1 MISMKWLDFT
11 NKAVSTLLDIKWFDF
26 TDTGFLIFAVAM
38 TVVGIFLTFMIIS
51 FALSSSRDR
60 RYVERMQTESTT
72 LRIFIIDVKKNSV
85 VFFNRSDLKN
95 KRQIDMNAF
104 YSHFHVNDIDK
115 IKAWIYAICTDYRT
129 ADKYLE
135 ADVLVN
141 HGRTTYFSL
150 LKLQKYDPN
159 EGIIHIESFVLK
171 YITPNNAPNK
181 KKKKALFSGVVKR
194 STMESLI
201 VKEKSLKG
209 FTFAIRFYYIRQKVL
224 SNDKIERYMI
234 MTLKNVIYP
243 FAANPRIARQIIDTG
258 DNELLLFDLRIAT
271 RDEAMVLAT
280 SIAHSVKK
288 CIGVNG
294 FADSINFSI
303 GVVEN
308 AQYYQDLDSMISK
321 AQEACMSAQHHG
333 QDILLYQKQAA
344 PLVEI
349 DRYREEVENL
359 MRPNSLRYLFRP
371 IFDVSK
377 RCTIGYF
384 EYIKAYNSPFASFAE
399 MSKYAAKVDMSKEFF
414 AMIARYVIPKF
425 ASEKQEEYWRLFMI
439 VSFQDIDLMGEILN
453 QIPQA
458 KDIHLVLVFDE
469 QEINE
474 NSSHLELLNASLK
487 KLRGYG
493 YELAMLMKDKNL
505 LLDPSVYY
513 NFDYFVAGSMMIG
526 EIRKNNRIRLSI
538 HSLIESLLKYHRP
551 IIATDLE
558 SWQAIEL
565 IIKSGVNIVSSETIS
580 PSNDML
586 LPLEKKKVDKL
597 ITMDDSYH
605 QGGL

>member
-1 MISMKWLDFT
+1 MVLLFFT
-11 NKAVSTLLDIKWFDF
+11 VFLLITFF
-26 TDTGFLIFAVAM
+26 VFAN
-38 TVVGIFLTFMIIS
+38 
-51 FALSSSRDR
+51 RDKGYDNR
-60 RYVERMQTESTT
+60 IQAESTT
-72 LRIFIIDVKKNSV
+72 LRIYIIDPKNNSV
-85 VFFNRSDLKN
+85 IYFNRSDLRN
-95 KRQIDMNAF
+95 KKKIDIDSF

-115 IKAWIYAICTDYRT
+115 IKSWVFSICTDYRN
-129 ADKYLE
+129 ADKYVE

-141 HGRTTYFSL
+141 HGRNMYFSL
-150 LKLQKYDPN
+150 LKLLKYDPN
-159 EGIIHIESFVLK
+159 EGIIHLESFILK
-171 YITPNNAPNK
+171 YITPNNSTSK
-181 KKKKALFSGVVKR
+181 KKKKSLFTGVVKR

-201 VKEKSLKG
+201 LKEKSLKG

-234 MTLKNVIYP
+234 MTLKNAIYP
-243 FAANPRIARQIIDTG
+243 YASNPRVSRQIIDG
-258 DNELLLFDLRIAT
+258 GENELLLFDLRIAS

-280 SIAHSVKK
+280 SMAHNIKK

-294 FADSINFSI
+294 FAESINFSI

-308 AQYYQDLDSMISK
+308 AQYYQDFDSMVVK

-333 QDILLYQKQAA
+333 QEILLYQKQAA
-344 PLVEI
+344 PLIEI

-371 IFDVSK
+371 IFDVNK
-377 RCTIGYF
+377 CKTIGYF
-384 EYIKAYNSPFASFAE
+384 EYIKAYDSPFASFAE
-399 MSKYAAKVDMSKEFF
+399 MSKYAAKVGKSKDFF

-425 ASEKQEEYWRLFMI
+425 ASERQEDDLRLFML
-439 VSFQDIDLMGEILN
+439 VSLQDIDHMYEILS
-453 QIPQA
+453 QIPQS
-458 KDIHLVLVFDE
+458 KLIHLVLVFNE

-474 NSSHLELLNASLK
+474 NASNLELLNDSLK
-487 KLRGYG
+487 KLRSGH

-526 EIRKNNRIRLSI
+526 EIKKNNRVRLSI

-558 SWQAIEL
+558 GWQAIEL
-565 IIKSGVNIVSSETIS
+565 IIKSGVSIVSSETIS
-580 PSNDML
+580 SSNDML
-586 LPLEKKKVDKL
+586 LPLDRKKIEKL
-597 ITMDDSYH
+597 MTMDNTRR
-605 QGGL
+605 

>member
-1 MISMKWLDFT
+1 M
-11 NKAVSTLLDIKWFDF
+11 KWFDF
-26 TDTGFLIFAVAM
+26 SNTPFVIF
-38 TVVGIFLTFMIIS
+38 TVLVSLALSFLTFLVIS
-51 FALSSSRDR
+51 LLISSRKDR
-60 RYVERMQTESTT
+60 KYFERMMAESTT
-72 LRIFIIDVKKNSV
+72 LRIFIVDMKNNSV
-85 VFFNRSDLKN
+85 IYFNRSDLRN
-95 KRQIDMNAF
+95 KKRIDLNTF
-104 YSHFHVNDIDK
+104 YSHFHTNDIDK
-115 IKAWIYAICTDYRT
+115 IKNWIYAICTDYKT

-135 ADVLVN
+135 ADVIVN
-141 HGRTTYFSL
+141 HGRTTFFSL
-150 LKLQKYDPN
+150 LKLLKYDPN
-159 EGIIHIESFVLK
+159 EGIIHLESFILK
-171 YITPNNAPNK
+171 YITPNNASNK
-181 KKKKALFSGVVKR
+181 KKKKSLLTGVVKR

-209 FTFAIRFYYIRQKVL
+209 FTFAVRFYYIRQKVL

-243 FAANPRIARQIIDTG
+243 YSSNPRVSRQIIDTG
-258 DNELLLFDLRIAT
+258 ENELLLFDLRIAS

-280 SIAHSVKK
+280 SIAHSIKK

-308 AQYYQDLDSMISK
+308 AQYYQDLDSMIMK

-333 QDILLYQKQAA
+333 QEILLYQKQAA
-344 PLVEI
+344 PLVEL

-359 MRPNSLRYLFRP
+359 MQPNSLRYLFRP

-384 EYIKAYNSPFASFAE
+384 EYVKAYNTPFASFAE

-414 AMIARYVIPKF
+414 AMVARYVIPKF
-425 ASEKQEEYWRLFMI
+425 ASEKQEDYWRLFML
-439 VSFQDIDLMGEILN
+439 VSLQDIDHMSEILK
-453 QIPQA
+453 QIPQV
-458 KDIHLVLVFDE
+458 KDVHLVLVFNE

-474 NSSHLELLNASLK
+474 NSSNLELLNDSLK
-487 KLRGYG
+487 ALRKDGF
-493 YELAMLMKDKNL
+493 ELAMLMKDKNL
-505 LLDPSVYY
+505 LLDSSVYY

-551 IIATDLE
+551 IVATDLE
-558 SWQAIEL
+558 GWQAIEL
-565 IIKSGVNIVSSETIS
+565 IIKSGVSIVSSETIS
-580 PSNDML
+580 SSNDML
-586 LPLEKKKVDKL
+586 LPLEKKKIEKL
-597 ITMDDSYH
+597 ITIDDSYH
-605 QGGL
+605 

>member
-1 MISMKWLDFT
+1 M
-11 NKAVSTLLDIKWFDF
+11 KWFDF
-26 TDTGFLIFAVAM
+26 NDITFVIFAIIVAVIVLFLVFLIVSFS
-38 TVVGIFLTFMIIS
+38 IS
-51 FALSSSRDR
+51 SHRDYK
-60 RYVERMQTESTT
+60 YVERMKAESTT
-72 LRIFIIDVKKNSV
+72 VRVYVIDVKNNSAV
-85 VFFNRSDLKN
+85 YFNRSDLKN
-95 KRQIDMNAF
+95 KKQIDMNTF
-104 YSHFHVNDIDK
+104 YTHFHINDIDK
-115 IKAWIYAICTDYRT
+115 IKAWIYSICTNYRT

-141 HGRTTYFSL
+141 HGKLTYFSL
-150 LKLQKYDPN
+150 LKLLKYDPN
-159 EGIIHIESFVLK
+159 EGIIHLESFILK

-181 KKKKALFSGVVKR
+181 KKKKKALFTGVVKR

-243 FAANPRIARQIIDTG
+243 YASNPRISRQIIDSG

-271 RDEAMVLAT
+271 RDEAMILAT
-280 SIAHSVKK
+280 SISHSIKK

-294 FADSINFSI
+294 FADSVNFSI

-308 AQYYQDLDSMISK
+308 AQYYQDLDSMINK
-321 AQEACMSAQHHG
+321 AQEACMSAQHNG
-333 QDILLYQKQAA
+333 QEVLLYQKQATS
-344 PLVEI
+344 LVETE
-349 DRYREEVENL
+349 RYRQEVENL
-359 MRPNSLRYLFRP
+359 MRPNSLRFLFRP

-377 RCTIGYF
+377 RRTLGYF
-384 EYIKAYNSPFASFAE
+384 EYVKAYDSPFTSFAE
-399 MSKYAAKVDMSKEFF
+399 MTKYAARVGLNKEFF
-414 AMIARYVIPKF
+414 AMICRYVIPKF
-425 ASEKQEEYWRLFMI
+425 ASEAQEDHWRLFML
-439 VSFQDIDLMGEILN
+439 VSLQDIDHMVEILN
-453 QIPQA
+453 QIPQS
-458 KDIHLVLVFDE
+458 KRIHLVLVFNE

-474 NSSHLELLNASLK
+474 NASHLQLLNDSLK
-487 KLRGYG
+487 ALHSNHF
-493 YELAMLMKDKNL
+493 ELAMLMKDKNL
-505 LLDPSVYY
+505 LLDPSVYT
-513 NFDYFVAGSMMIG
+513 NFDYFVAGTMMIG

-565 IIKSGVNIVSSETIS
+565 IIKSGVNIVSSEMIS

-586 LPLEKKKVDKL
+586 LPLEKKKEEKL
-597 ITMDDSYH
+597 IAMDDTYH

>member
-1 MISMKWLDFT
+1 M
-11 NKAVSTLLDIKWFDF
+11 KWFDF
-26 TDTGFLIFAVAM
+26 SDLY
-38 TVVGIFLTFMIIS
+38 FLTFTIIS
-51 FALSSSRDR
+51 ILVGSLLTFIIISYLISTHTDNK
-60 RYVERMQTESTT
+60 YIERMKAESTT
-72 LRIFIIDVKKNSV
+72 VRVYIIDAKNNRV
-85 VFFNRSDLKN
+85 VYFNRSDLKD
-95 KRQIDMNAF
+95 KKEIDVNSF

-115 IKAWIYAICTDYRT
+115 IKAWIYSICTNYRT

-141 HGRTTYFSL
+141 HGKYTYFSL
-150 LKLQKYDPN
+150 LKLLKYDPN
-159 EGIIHIESFVLK
+159 EGIIHLESFILK
-171 YITPNNAPNK
+171 YITPNNASNK

-243 FAANPRIARQIIDTG
+243 YASSPRISRQIIDSG

-280 SIAHSVKK
+280 SIAHSIKK

-294 FADSINFSI
+294 FSDSINFSI

-308 AQYYQDLDSMISK
+308 AQYYQDLDSMIAK
-321 AQEACMSAQHHG
+321 AQEACMSAQHNG
-333 QDILLYQKQAA
+333 QEVLLYQKQATS
-344 PLVEI
+344 LVETE
-349 DRYREEVENL
+349 RYRQEVENL
-359 MRPNSLRYLFRP
+359 MRPNSLRFLFRP

-377 RCTIGYF
+377 RRTLGYF
-384 EYIKAYNSPFASFAE
+384 EYVKAYDSPFASFAE
-399 MSKYAAKVDMSKEFF
+399 MSKYAARVDLNKEFF

-425 ASEKQEEYWRLFMI
+425 ASESQEDHWRLFML
-439 VSFQDIDLMGEILN
+439 VSLQDIDHMAEILN
-453 QIPQA
+453 QIPQT
-458 KDIHLVLVFDE
+458 KHIHLVLVFNE

-474 NSSHLELLNASLK
+474 NASHLQLLNDSLK
-487 KLRGYG
+487 ALHNNHF
-493 YELAMLMKDKNL
+493 ELAMLMQDKNL
-505 LLDPSVYY
+505 LLDPSVYT

-558 SWQAIEL
+558 SWQAVEL
-565 IIKSGVNIVSSETIS
+565 IIKSGIFHVSSEVIAAS
-580 PSNDML
+580 SDMI
-586 LPLEKKKVDKL
+586 LPIEKKKMEKVVSMADKYL
-597 ITMDDSYH
+597 
-605 QGGL
+605 

>member
-1 MISMKWLDFT
+1 MEWFNFHNKPFVIFTVLVLLVLVFLLFIVISLI
-11 NKAVSTLLDIKWFDF
+11 VSTR
-26 TDTGFLIFAVAM
+26 
-38 TVVGIFLTFMIIS
+38 
-51 FALSSSRDR
+51 RDY
-60 RYVERMQTESTT
+60 RYIERMKAESTT

-85 VFFNRSDLKN
+85 IYFNRSDLRN
-95 KRQIDMNAF
+95 KKEIDLNSF
-104 YSHFHVNDIDK
+104 YSHFHTNDIDK
-115 IKAWIYAICTDYRT
+115 IKSWIYSICTDYKT

-141 HGRTTYFSL
+141 HGKMTYFSL
-150 LKLQKYDPN
+150 LKLLKYDPN
-159 EGIIHIESFVLK
+159 EGVIHLESFILK
-171 YITPNNAPNK
+171 YITPNNTPNK
-181 KKKKALFSGVVKR
+181 KKKKSSFTGVVKR

-243 FAANPRIARQIIDTG
+243 YSNNPRISRQIIDTG
-258 DNELLLFDLRIAT
+258 ENELLLFDLRIAS

-280 SIAHSVKK
+280 SIAHSIKK

-294 FADSINFSI
+294 FADSINFSV

-308 AQYYQDLDSMISK
+308 AQYYQDLDSMILK

-333 QDILLYQKQAA
+333 QEILLYQKQAA

-359 MRPNSLRYLFRP
+359 MQPNSIRYLFRP
-371 IFDVSK
+371 IFDVKK

-384 EYIKAYNSPFASFAE
+384 EYVKAYNTPFTSFAE
-399 MSKYAAKVDMSKEFF
+399 MSKYASKVNMSKEFF

-425 ASEKQEEYWRLFMI
+425 ASEKQEDYWRLFML
-439 VSFQDIDLMGEILN
+439 VSLQDIDHMSEILK
-453 QIPQA
+453 QIPQSR
-458 KDIHLVLVFDE
+458 DVHLVLVFNE

-474 NSSHLELLNASLK
+474 NSSNLELLNDSLK
-487 KLRGYG
+487 ALRTDGF
-493 YELAMLMKDKNL
+493 ELAMLMKDKNL
-505 LLDPSVYY
+505 LLDSSVYY

-558 SWQAIEL
+558 GWQSIEL
-565 IIKSGVNIVSSETIS
+565 IIKSGVDIVSSETIS
-580 PSNDML
+580 SSNDML
-586 LPLEKKKVDKL
+586 LPIEKKKIDKL
-597 ITMDDSYH
+597 VAMDDSYR

>member
-1 MISMKWLDFT
+1 M
-11 NKAVSTLLDIKWFDF
+11 KWFDF
-26 TDTGFLIFAVAM
+26 SDIAFTIFFIIMVLIAVFFS
-38 TVVGIFLTFMIIS
+38 VIIVTFIV
-51 FALSSSRDR
+51 ASSRNHI
-60 RYVERMQTESTT
+60 YTERIQAESTT
-72 LRIFIIDVKKNSV
+72 VRIYVIDAKNNSV
-85 VFFNRSDLKN
+85 IYFNRSDLKN
-95 KRQIDMNAF
+95 KKQSDMNAF
-104 YSHFHVNDIDK
+104 YSHFHLNDIDK
-115 IKAWIYAICTDYRT
+115 IKSWIISICTDYRT

-141 HGRTTYFSL
+141 HGKYMYFSL
-150 LKLQKYDPN
+150 LKLLKYDPN
-159 EGIIHIESFVLK
+159 EGIIHLESFILK
-171 YITPNNAPNK
+171 YITPNNASNK
-181 KKKKALFSGVVKR
+181 KKKKALFTGVVKR

-243 FAANPRIARQIIDTG
+243 YASNSRISRQIIDSG
-258 DNELLLFDLRIAT
+258 ENELLLFDLRIAS

-280 SIAHSVKK
+280 SIAHNIKK

-294 FADSINFSI
+294 FSDSINFSI

-321 AQEACMSAQHHG
+321 AQEACISAQHNG
-333 QDILLYQKQAA
+333 QELLLYQKQAT
-344 PLVEI
+344 PLVETEK
-349 DRYREEVENL
+349 YRQEVENL
-359 MRPNSLRYLFRP
+359 MRPNSLRFLFRP

-377 RCTIGYF
+377 RRTLGYF
-384 EYIKAYNSPFASFAE
+384 EYVKAYDSPFASFAE
-399 MSKYAAKVDMSKEFF
+399 MSKYAARVNLNKEFF
-414 AMIARYVIPKF
+414 ALISRYVIPKF
-425 ASEKQEEYWRLFMI
+425 ASERQEDHWRLFML
-439 VSFQDIDLMGEILN
+439 VSLQDIDHMSEVLN
-453 QIPQA
+453 QIPQT
-458 KDIHLVLVFDE
+458 KNVHLVLVFNE

-474 NSSHLELLNASLK
+474 NSSHLELLNDSLK
-487 KLRGYG
+487 ALRSNHF
-493 YELAMLMKDKNL
+493 ELAMLMKDKNL
-505 LLDPSVYY
+505 LLDPSVYT

-538 HSLIESLLKYHRP
+538 HSLIESLLKYHKP

-565 IIKSGVNIVSSETIS
+565 IIKSGVDIVSSEIVS
-580 PSNDML
+580 ASNDML
-586 LPLEKKKVDKL
+586 LPIEKKKIDKL
-597 ITMDDSYH
+597 TAMDDTYR

>member
-1 MISMKWLDFT
+1 M
-11 NKAVSTLLDIKWFDF
+11 KWFDF
-26 TDTGFLIFAVAM
+26 NDITFVLFSVIVILIAAFVAF
-38 TVVGIFLTFMIIS
+38 IIIS
-51 FALSSSRDR
+51 FAVSSHRD
-60 RYVERMQTESTT
+60 YKYIERMKAESTT
-72 LRIFIIDVKKNSV
+72 IRVYVIDVKNNSAIY
-85 VFFNRSDLKN
+85 FNRSDLKN
-95 KRQIDMNAF
+95 KKQIDMNTF
-104 YSHFHVNDIDK
+104 YTHFHINDIDK
-115 IKAWIYAICTDYRT
+115 IKAWIYSICTNYRT
-129 ADKYLE
+129 ADRYLE

-141 HGRTTYFSL
+141 HGKLTYFSL
-150 LKLQKYDPN
+150 LKLLKYDPN
-159 EGIIHIESFVLK
+159 EGIIHLESFILK
-171 YITPNNAPNK
+171 YITPNNVPSKK
-181 KKKKALFSGVVKR
+181 KKKKALFTGVVKR

-243 FAANPRIARQIIDTG
+243 YASNPRISRQIIDSG

-271 RDEAMVLAT
+271 RDEAMILAT

-294 FADSINFSI
+294 FADSVNFSI

-308 AQYYQDLDSMISK
+308 AQYYQDLDSMIAK
-321 AQEACMSAQHHG
+321 AQEACMSAQHNG
-333 QDILLYQKQAA
+333 QEVLLYQKQATS
-344 PLVEI
+344 LVETE
-349 DRYREEVENL
+349 RYRAEIENL
-359 MRPNSLRYLFRP
+359 MRPNSMRFLFRP

-377 RCTIGYF
+377 RRTLGYF
-384 EYIKAYNSPFASFAE
+384 QYVKAYDSPFASYAE
-399 MSKYAAKVDMSKEFF
+399 MSKYAARVGLNKQFF
-414 AMIARYVIPKF
+414 SMISRYVIPKF
-425 ASEKQEEYWRLFMI
+425 ASEAQEDHWRLFML
-439 VSFQDIDLMGEILN
+439 VSLQDIDHMAEILN
-453 QIPQA
+453 QIPQT
-458 KDIHLVLVFDE
+458 KHIHLVLVFNE

-474 NSSHLELLNASLK
+474 NASHLQLLNDSLK
-487 KLRGYG
+487 ALRSNHF
-493 YELAMLMKDKNL
+493 ELAMLMKDKNL
-505 LLDPSVYY
+505 LLDPSVYT

-558 SWQAIEL
+558 GWQAIEL
-565 IIKSGVNIVSSETIS
+565 IIKSGVSIVSSEIIS

-586 LPLEKKKVDKL
+586 LPLEKKKEEKL
-597 ITMDDSYH
+597 IAIDDNFR

>member
-1 MISMKWLDFT
+1 M
-11 NKAVSTLLDIKWFDF
+11 KWFDF
-26 TDTGFLIFAVAM
+26 SNTPFVIF
-38 TVVGIFLTFMIIS
+38 TVLVILVLSFLTFLTITLILS
-51 FALSSSRDR
+51 FSKDY
-60 RYVERMQTESTT
+60 RYLERIKTESTT
-72 LRIFIIDVKKNSV
+72 LRIFIVDLKNNYV
-85 VFFNRSDLKN
+85 VYFNRSDLRN
-95 KRQIDMNAF
+95 KHQIDLNTF
-104 YSHFHVNDIDK
+104 YSHFHTNDVDK
-115 IKAWIYAICTDYRT
+115 IKSWIFSICTDYKT

-141 HGRTTYFSL
+141 HGKTTFFSL
-150 LKLQKYDPN
+150 LKLLKYDPN
-159 EGIIHIESFVLK
+159 EGIIHLESFILK
-171 YITPNNAPNK
+171 YITPNNASNK
-181 KKKKALFSGVVKR
+181 KKKKSLLTGVVKR

-209 FTFAIRFYYIRQKVL
+209 FTYAIRFYYIRQKVL

-243 FAANPRIARQIIDTG
+243 YSSNPRVSRQIIDTG
-258 DNELLLFDLRIAT
+258 DNELLLFDLRIAS

-280 SIAHSVKK
+280 SIAHSIKK

-308 AQYYQDLDSMISK
+308 AQYYQDLDSMILK

-333 QDILLYQKQAA
+333 QEILLYQKQAA

-349 DRYREEVENL
+349 DRYKEEVENL
-359 MRPNSLRYLFRP
+359 MQPNSLRYLFRP
-371 IFDVSK
+371 IFDVAK
-377 RCTIGYF
+377 RRTIGYF
-384 EYIKAYNSPFASFAE
+384 EYVKAYNTPFTSFAE
-399 MSKYAAKVDMSKEFF
+399 MSKYASKVDMSKEFF

-425 ASEKQEEYWRLFMI
+425 ASEKQEDYWRLFML
-439 VSFQDIDLMGEILN
+439 VSLQDIDHMAEILN
-453 QIPQA
+453 QIPQVH
-458 KDIHLVLVFDE
+458 DIHLVLVFNE

-474 NSSHLELLNASLK
+474 NSNHLDLLNDSLK
-487 KLRGYG
+487 SLRKDGF
-493 YELAMLMKDKNL
+493 ELAMLMKDKNL

-558 SWQAIEL
+558 GWQAIEL
-565 IIKSGVNIVSSETIS
+565 IIKSGVSIVSSETIS
-580 PSNDML
+580 SSNDML
-586 LPLEKKKVDKL
+586 LPIEKKRVEKL
-597 ITMDDSYH
+597 ITIDDSYH
-605 QGGL
+605 

>member
-1 MISMKWLDFT
+1 M
-11 NKAVSTLLDIKWFDF
+11 VWFDF
-26 TDTGFLIFAVAM
+26 NNTPFIIFSIIATLIGV
-38 TVVGIFLTFMIIS
+38 FLTFIIIS
-51 FALSSSRDR
+51 FAVSSAKD
-60 RYVERMQTESTT
+60 YKYIERIQAESTT
-72 LRIFIIDVKKNSV
+72 VRIYIIDARKNSV
-85 VFFNRSDLKN
+85 IYFNRSDLKN
-95 KRQIDMNAF
+95 KKQIDMNSF
-104 YSHFHVNDIDK
+104 YSHFHLNDIDK
-115 IKAWIYAICTDYRT
+115 IKSWIYAICTNYKT

-141 HGRTTYFSL
+141 HGKYTYFSL
-150 LKLQKYDPN
+150 LKLLKYDPN
-159 EGIIHIESFVLK
+159 EGIIHLESFILK

-181 KKKKALFSGVVKR
+181 KKKKKSLYTGVVKR

-243 FAANPRIARQIIDTG
+243 YASDPRISRQIIDSG
-258 DNELLLFDLRIAT
+258 ENELLLFDLRIAT

-280 SIAHSVKK
+280 SIAHTIKK

-294 FADSINFSI
+294 FSDSINFSI
-303 GVVEN
+303 GVVED
-308 AQYYQDLDSMISK
+308 AQYYQDLDSMIAK
-321 AQEACMSAQHHG
+321 AQEACMSAQHNG
-333 QDILLYQKQAA
+333 QEVLLYQKQAT
-344 PLVEI
+344 PLIETE
-349 DRYREEVENL
+349 RYRQEVENL
-359 MRPNSLRYLFRP
+359 MRPNSLRFLFRP

-377 RCTIGYF
+377 RRTLGYF
-384 EYIKAYNSPFASFAE
+384 EYVKAYDSPFASFAE
-399 MSKYAAKVDMSKEFF
+399 MSKYAARVDLSKEFF

-425 ASEKQEEYWRLFMI
+425 ASEAQEDHWRLFML
-439 VSFQDIDLMGEILN
+439 VSLQDIDHMSEILN
-453 QIPQA
+453 QIPQV
-458 KDIHLVLVFDE
+458 KHVHLVLVFNE

-474 NSSHLELLNASLK
+474 NSSHLEILNDSLK
-487 KLRGYG
+487 SLHNNHF
-493 YELAMLMKDKNL
+493 ELAMLMKDKNL

-565 IIKSGVNIVSSETIS
+565 IIKSGVSVVSSEIIS
-580 PSNDML
+580 SSNDML
-586 LPLEKKKVDKL
+586 LPLEKKKMEKL
-597 ITMDDSYH
+597 IALDDTYH

>member
-1 MISMKWLDFT
+1 MEWFNFSNGPFVAFFIVMMLL
-11 NKAVSTLLDIKWFDF
+11 VS
-26 TDTGFLIFAVAM
+26 
-38 TVVGIFLTFMIIS
+38 FLTFILLTFIFS
-51 FALSSSRDR
+51 ILRDDKYDR
-60 RYVERMQTESTT
+60 RIKAESTT
-72 LRIFIIDVKKNSV
+72 LRIYNIDIKNNIV
-85 VFFNRSDLKN
+85 VYFNRSDLRGK
-95 KRQIDMNAF
+95 KQIDMDSF

-115 IKAWIYAICTDYRT
+115 IKSWIYSICTDYKN

-135 ADVLVN
+135 ADVIVD
-141 HGRTTYFSL
+141 HGRNTYFSL
-150 LKLQKYDPN
+150 LKLLKYDPS
-159 EGIIHIESFVLK
+159 EGVIHLESFILK
-171 YITPNNAPNK
+171 YITPNNSTNK
-181 KKKKALFSGVVKR
+181 KKKKATFTGVVKR

-201 VKEKSLKG
+201 LKEKSLKG

-243 FAANPRIARQIIDTG
+243 FASNHRVSRQIIDG
-258 DNELLLFDLRIAT
+258 GENELLLFDLRIAS
-271 RDEAMVLAT
+271 RDEAMLLAT
-280 SIAHSVKK
+280 SMAHSIKK

-294 FADSINFSI
+294 FSDSINFSI

-308 AQYYQDLDSMISK
+308 AQYYQDFDSMINK

-333 QDILLYQKQAA
+333 QEILLYQRQAA
-344 PLVEI
+344 PLIEL

-377 RCTIGYF
+377 RRTIGYF
-384 EYIKAYNSPFASFAE
+384 QYVKAYDSPFTSLAE
-399 MSKYAAKVDMSKEFF
+399 MTKYAAKVEMSKEFF

-425 ASEKQEEYWRLFMI
+425 ASEKQEDSWRLFML
-439 VSFQDIDLMGEILN
+439 VSLQDIDHMSEILS
-453 QIPQA
+453 QIPQSQ
-458 KDIHLVLVFDE
+458 DIHLVLVFNE

-474 NSSHLELLNASLK
+474 NASNLQLLNDSLK
-487 KLRGYG
+487 ELRDHH

-505 LLDPSVYY
+505 LLDPSIYY

-526 EIRKNNRIRLSI
+526 EIRKNNRVRLSI

-558 SWQAIEL
+558 GWQAIEL
-565 IIKSGVNIVSSETIS
+565 IIKSGVSIVSSETIS
-580 PSNDML
+580 SSNDML
-586 LPLEKKKVDKL
+586 LPLEKKKIEKL

-605 QGGL
+605 QGG

>member
-1 MISMKWLDFT
+1 M
-11 NKAVSTLLDIKWFDF
+11 KWFDF
-26 TDTGFLIFAVAM
+26 SNRPFVIF
-38 TVVGIFLTFMIIS
+38 TVLVSLVLVFLTFIIIS
-51 FALSSSRDR
+51 LIASSHRDSK
-60 RYVERMQTESTT
+60 YIERIKAESTT
-72 LRIFIIDVKKNSV
+72 LRIFIVDVKKNSV
-85 VFFNRSDLKN
+85 IYFNRSDLKD
-95 KRQIDMNAF
+95 KRRIDLNTF
-104 YSHFHVNDIDK
+104 YSHFHSNDIDK
-115 IKAWIYAICTDYRT
+115 IKSWIYSICTNYKT

-141 HGRTTYFSL
+141 HGKLTYFSL
-150 LKLQKYDPN
+150 LKLLKYDPN
-159 EGIIHIESFVLK
+159 EGVIHLESFVLK

-181 KKKKALFSGVVKR
+181 KKKKSPFTGVVKR

-243 FAANPRIARQIIDTG
+243 YSNNPRISRQIIDTG
-258 DNELLLFDLRIAT
+258 DNELLLFDLRIAS
-271 RDEAMVLAT
+271 RDEAMVLAQ
-280 SIAHSVKK
+280 SIAHSIKK

-308 AQYYQDLDSMISK
+308 AQYYQDLDSMIMK
-321 AQEACMSAQHHG
+321 AQEACMFAQHNG
-333 QDILLYQKQAA
+333 QEVYLYQKQAES
-344 PLVEI
+344 LVEM
-349 DRYREEVENL
+349 DRYRDEVENL
-359 MRPNSLRYLFRP
+359 MRPNSIRYLFRP
-371 IFDVSK
+371 IFDVAK
-377 RCTIGYF
+377 RRTLGYF
-384 EYIKAYNSPFASFAE
+384 QYVKAYNTPFTSFAE

-425 ASEKQEEYWRLFMI
+425 ASEKQESYWRLFML
-439 VSFQDIDLMGEILN
+439 VSLQDIDHMSEILH

-458 KDIHLVLVFDE
+458 RDIHLVLVFNE

-474 NSSHLELLNASLK
+474 NSGQLELLNDSLK
-487 KLRGYG
+487 SLRKEGF
-493 YELAMLMKDKNL
+493 ELAMLMKDKNL

-526 EIRKNNRIRLSI
+526 EIKKNNRIRLSI

-551 IIATDLE
+551 IIATDME
-558 SWQAIEL
+558 GWQSIEL
-565 IIKSGVNIVSSETIS
+565 IIKSGVNIISSEVVSS
-580 PSNDML
+580 SNDML
-586 LPLEKKKVDKL
+586 LPIEKKKIDKL
-597 ITMDDSYH
+597 VAMDDNYR

>member
-1 MISMKWLDFT
+1 M
-11 NKAVSTLLDIKWFDF
+11 KWFDF
-26 TDTGFLIFAVAM
+26 TNGPFIIFTVLVSLVLVFLL
-38 TVVGIFLTFMIIS
+38 FLVIS
-51 FALSSSRDR
+51 LFVSSRHD
-60 RYVERMQTESTT
+60 YKYIERMKAESTT

-85 VFFNRSDLKN
+85 IYFNRSDLRN
-95 KRQIDMNAF
+95 KKQIDLNSF
-104 YSHFHVNDIDK
+104 YSHFHSNDIDK
-115 IKAWIYAICTDYRT
+115 IKSWVYSICTDYKT

-141 HGRTTYFSL
+141 NGKTTYFSL
-150 LKLQKYDPN
+150 LKLLKYDPN
-159 EGIIHIESFVLK
+159 EGVIHLESFILK
-171 YITPNNAPNK
+171 YITPNNTPNK
-181 KKKKALFSGVVKR
+181 KKKKALFTGVVKR

-224 SNDKIERYMI
+224 ANDKIERYMI

-243 FAANPRIARQIIDTG
+243 FSSNPRVSRQIIDTG
-258 DNELLLFDLRIAT
+258 DNELLLFDLRIAS

-280 SIAHSVKK
+280 SIAHSIKK

-294 FADSINFSI
+294 FAESINFSI

-308 AQYYQDLDSMISK
+308 AQYYQDLDSMILK

-333 QDILLYQKQAA
+333 QEILLYQRQAA

-359 MRPNSLRYLFRP
+359 MQPNSIRYLFRP
-371 IFDVSK
+371 IFDVGK

-384 EYIKAYNSPFASFAE
+384 EYVKAYNTPFTSFAE
-399 MSKYAAKVDMSKEFF
+399 MSKYASKVNMSKEFF

-425 ASEKQEEYWRLFMI
+425 ASEKQEDYWRLFML
-439 VSFQDIDLMGEILN
+439 VSLQDIDHMSEILN
-453 QIPQA
+453 QIPQV
-458 KDIHLVLVFDE
+458 KDIHLVLVFNE

-474 NSSHLELLNASLK
+474 NSSNLELLNDSLK
-487 KLRGYG
+487 SLRAAGF
-493 YELAMLMKDKNL
+493 ELAMLMKDKNL
-505 LLDPSVYY
+505 LLDSSVYY

-558 SWQAIEL
+558 GWQAIEL

-586 LPLEKKKVDKL
+586 LPLEKKKEEKL
-597 ITMDDSYH
+597 IAMDDSYR

>member
-1 MISMKWLDFT
+1 M
-11 NKAVSTLLDIKWFDF
+11 KWFDF
-26 TDTGFLIFAVAM
+26 NDTTFVIF
-38 TVVGIFLTFMIIS
+38 TVIVIIALVFLTFVAIS
-51 FALSSSRDR
+51 FAISSHRD
-60 RYVERMQTESTT
+60 YKYIERMKAESTT
-72 LRIFIIDVKKNSV
+72 VRVYAIDVKNNSV
-85 VFFNRSDLKN
+85 IYFNRSDLKN
-95 KRQIDMNAF
+95 KKQIDMNSF
-104 YSHFHVNDIDK
+104 YTHFHINDIDK
-115 IKAWIYAICTDYRT
+115 IKAWIFSICTNYKT
-129 ADKYLE
+129 AEKYLE

-141 HGRTTYFSL
+141 HGRFTYFSL
-150 LKLQKYDPN
+150 LKLLKYDPN
-159 EGIIHIESFVLK
+159 EGIIHLESFILK
-171 YITPNNAPNK
+171 YITPNNVSNKK
-181 KKKKALFSGVVKR
+181 KKKKALFTGVVKR

-243 FAANPRIARQIIDTG
+243 YASNPRISRQIIDSG

-271 RDEAMVLAT
+271 RDEAMILAT

-294 FADSINFSI
+294 FADSVNFSI

-308 AQYYQDLDSMISK
+308 AQYYQDLDSMIAK
-321 AQEACMSAQHHG
+321 AQEACMSAQHNG
-333 QDILLYQKQAA
+333 QEVLLYQKQATS
-344 PLVEI
+344 LVETE
-349 DRYREEVENL
+349 RYRQEVENL
-359 MRPNSLRYLFRP
+359 MRPNSLRFLFRP

-377 RCTIGYF
+377 RRTLGYF
-384 EYIKAYNSPFASFAE
+384 EYVKAYDSPFASFAE
-399 MSKYAAKVDMSKEFF
+399 MSKYAARVGLNKEFF

-425 ASEKQEEYWRLFMI
+425 ASEAQEDHWRLFML
-439 VSFQDIDLMGEILN
+439 VSLQDIDHMAEILN
-453 QIPQA
+453 QIPQS
-458 KDIHLVLVFDE
+458 KSIHLVLVFNE

-474 NSSHLELLNASLK
+474 NASHLQLLNDSLK
-487 KLRGYG
+487 ALRSNHF
-493 YELAMLMKDKNL
+493 ELAMLMKDKNL
-505 LLDPSVYY
+505 LLDPSVYT

-558 SWQAIEL
+558 GWQAIEL
-565 IIKSGVNIVSSETIS
+565 IIKSGVNIVSSEIIS

-586 LPLEKKKVDKL
+586 LPLEKKKEEKL
-597 ITMDDSYH
+597 IAIDDNYR